1 MRRRGR
7 RSPQR
12 AELAALGV
20 HCRAQCSVERSARV
34 AEGDVCSAGRAPSS
48 AVLASQRATSAAA
61 CGVCSA
67 VSQKEHVERSVR
79 CLYLVLVVHLR
90 SFTTR
95 KPRVLKTSVFF

>member
-1 MRRRGR
+1 VQ
-7 RSPQR
+7 SSQR
-12 AELAALGV
+12 WV
-20 HCRAQCSVERSARV
+20 CTVERSALSSAVLASQR
-34 AEGDVCSAGRAPSS
+34 ATFAAACRARSAGRALSS

-79 CLYLVLVVHLR
+79 CLYLVLVVHFR

-95 KPRVLKTSVFF
+95 KPRVLKTLVFF